1 METSTCP
8 IARSVQPPDEAEGK
22 CNCPGRT
29 LIRVKGEPELVP
41 STRIEE
47 RTIIRTGKWLKV
59 AAVQDEDLVEGE
71 SITDPVSFVRRLKRS
86 GLKAD
91 VFTFF
96 QRLPDTTPR
105 YQFQMEW
112 DNVAAI
118 PISTYSEW
126 WEKRTDPGVRRAVRR
141 ATKSDVVLKVA
152 DFDDAFVEG
161 IVRINNETPVR
172 QGKPFWHY
180 EKSFDAVKLENS
192 TYADRN
198 VFLGAYWQNELIGY
212 IRMTLVGTVGSIIQL
227 LTMTKH
233 FDKRPANALIAKAVE
248 VCEQKKLSHLMYCNY
263 VYNDPD
269 SSLTEFKRRNGFEM
283 VLLPRYYIPLT
294 LKGRVALRLGI
305 HRGIAKL
312 LPKPLLI
319 RLLKLRSQWYA
330 RQASAVDVAGVSEGT
345 A

>member
-1 METSTCP
+1 VPE
-8 IARSVQPPDEAEGK
+8 EG
-22 CNCPGRT
+22 CNCPSRT
-29 LIRVKGEPELVP
+29 LIRVKGEPAFVP
-41 STRIEE
+41 SARIDG
-47 RTIIRTGKWLKV
+47 RTIIRTGKWLKM

-71 SITDPVSFVRRLKRS
+71 SITDPGSFLHRLKKS

-91 VFTFF
+91 VFTFS
-96 QRLPDTTPR
+96 QRLPETTPK
-105 YQFQMEW
+105 YQFHTEW

-141 ATKSDVVLKVA
+141 AAKFGVEVKVA
-152 DFDDAFVEG
+152 HFDDAFVEG
-161 IVRINNETPVR
+161 IVKINNETPVR

-180 EKSFDAVKLENS
+180 QKSFDAVKLENS

-198 VFLGAYWQNELIGY
+198 IFLGAYWENELIGY
-212 IRMTLVGTVGSIIQL
+212 IRMTLVGTVGSVIQV
-227 LTMTKH
+227 LTMMKH

-248 VCEQKKLSHLMYCNY
+248 VCEQNKLSHLMYCNY

-294 LKGRVALRLGI
+294 LKGQAALRLGL
-305 HRGIAKL
+305 HRGVAQL

-330 RQASAVDVAGVSEGT
+330 RQAKAVDVAGVPEGT